1 MNEDAM
7 IILFNGKE
15 LDDDSTLYDC
25 GLRKG
30 SVIVC
35 QTEEEKPT
43 VSEVKLTLVNL
54 ASGEKTVVNLQ
65 ESTPND
71 IIRFACNWAGKS
83 FQCKVIGEDGKILS
97 NKTDISKPTLNLI
110 VIPVGA

>member
-1 MNEDAM
+1 M

-43 VSEVKLTLVNL
+43 VSEVKLTLVIWR
-54 ASGEKTVVNLQ
+54 AE
-65 ESTPND
+65 
-71 IIRFACNWAGKS
+71 RRRW
-83 FQCKVIGEDGKILS
+83 
-97 NKTDISKPTLNLI
+97 
-110 VIPVGA
+110 